1 MTTPSLSNPNPKR
14 EGIDHEFKSHPDV
27 FWPAARGEKTFEFRK
42 DDRGGYPLSRAGKY
56 TAERINEGGSY
67 YTDKVVRYFQR
78 FAVACDIVE
87 GLAEILPTKIVDCWQ
102 EGPHL
107 LNTAMNR
114 AALRRA
120 RYRPARRPAL
130 APEIKEGRR

>member
-1 MTTPSLSNPNPKR
+1 MSEVLYYVIDLRPEWTCRPCISLWRPNDC
-14 EGIDHEFKSHPDV
+14 GY
-27 FWPAARGEKTFEFRK
+27 A
-42 DDRGGYPLSRAGKY
+42 YPLAWAGKY

-67 YTDKVVRYFQR
+67 YTEQGVRYFQR

-107 LNTAMNR
+107 LNTAKNR

-120 RYRPARRPAL
+120 RYRPAGRSAL
-130 APEIKEGRR
+130 APEIKEANRGEG